1 MGSRVGSMLD
11 QEPVKRGSPNPFGA
25 FLEGINSRDTEAL
38 PTPVGSALALEV
50 QRVLVEGATSTRQM
64 EAIKSIDG
72 SSVGALMRLGG
83 NAEEYRIDELG
94 ERLKL
99 TGRQTRMAVYPLAEN
114 GLIEI
119 TNENHPNEAVRLT
132 AAGRAMLD
140 RVSEIVAS
148 R

>member
-1 MGSRVGSMLD
+1 MLD
-11 QEPVKRGSPNPFGA
+11 QEPARVGSANPFGA
-25 FLEGINSRDTEAL
+25 FLEGMSSRDVGPL

-50 QRVLVEGATSTRQM
+50 QRVLAERASSAREL

-72 SSVGALMRLGG
+72 SAVGVLMRLGG
-83 NAEEYRIDELG
+83 NPAGYRIDELA

-114 GLIEI
+114 GLVDIV
-119 TNENHPNEAVRLT
+119 NENHADEAVRLT
-132 AAGRAMLD
+132 AAGRVMLD